1 MPKDILSSLTIGDK
15 ILLTFFVVLS
25 SAEKALY
32 EIPTPRSIMRA
43 ASGWDPE
50 CFEGNKDSIIERTF
64 YRLFSRRFIG
74 RMEEAENRRYKL
86 TAEGLD
92 YLFQKFPQL
101 RIRQRKFDGFWRII
115 VYDIEETE
123 RRLRNQVRKGLKSLG
138 FRMIQKSVWASPY
151 DWEGE
156 IDEFLKKI
164 KLEKETYIFQ
174 SKLSEDKTEKLLKS
188 YWPDLAADDSN
199 DKKDINE
206 KSPLRSLLLPI
217 RLPKGL
223 PNL

>member
-1 MPKDILSSLTIGDK
+1 
-15 ILLTFFVVLS
+15 
-25 SAEKALY
+25 
-32 EIPTPRSIMRA
+32 
-43 ASGWDPE
+43 
-50 CFEGNKDSIIERTF
+50 
-64 YRLFSRRFIG
+64 
-74 RMEEAENRRYKL
+74 
-86 TAEGLD
+86 
-92 YLFQKFPQL
+92 
-101 RIRQRKFDGFWRII
+101 
-115 VYDIEETE
+115 
-123 RRLRNQVRKGLKSLG
+123 
-138 FRMIQKSVWASPY
+138 MIQKSVWASPY